1 MTTTTPSPT
10 ATSTA
15 TATAALLLVVLF
27 MVCLLQRCC
36 GTVLA
41 KGGRRGLGVG
51 ASGSVEKP
59 RLGLGG
65 LLCNEAKR
73 LTLFVRFFARCF
85 VCFFFETGIPCEYGN
100 PSPSSSLH
108 LCQLLAWAQPLHPYS
123 AQSRSQYFAI
133 HSAPFLSTFFFSFPP
148 PLPSPFAS
156 VPSSMPTLPSPS
168 PTGFAFMK
176 SQVSVALFTRR
187 RRRRRRLWPLFAS
200 FV

>member
-1 MTTTTPSPT
+1 MQSRAWAAGGGCVAEAMAQQQQQHFNTAYARSRLKNWRRKRKIILTTATPTLT

-36 GTVLA
+36 CCCCGTVLA
-41 KGGRRGLGVG
+41 KRGQSGGRGVG

-85 VCFFFETGIPCEYGN
+85 VCFFFETGIPCEYGSPSSPPL
-100 PSPSSSLH
+100 PSPSSLH

-123 AQSRSQYFAI
+123 A
-133 HSAPFLSTFFFSFPP
+133 
-148 PLPSPFAS
+148 
-156 VPSSMPTLPSPS
+156 
-168 PTGFAFMK
+168 
-176 SQVSVALFTRR
+176 
-187 RRRRRRLWPLFAS
+187 
-200 FV
+200 